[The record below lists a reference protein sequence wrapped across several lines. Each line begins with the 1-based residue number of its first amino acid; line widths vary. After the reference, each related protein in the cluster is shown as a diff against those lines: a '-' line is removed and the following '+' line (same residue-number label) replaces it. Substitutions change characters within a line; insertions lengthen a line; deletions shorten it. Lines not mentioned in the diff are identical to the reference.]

1 MKQKDFGKLTKD
13 LMLLARADSNV
24 VTINKEDIEIDKLIK
39 EIALPYQEFAEA
51 QGKKINLNLN
61 YEKAINIDRNKIH
74 QLMVILLDNAMK
86 YTEKNEKIEIN
97 TYVKDGKCNIEVRDT
112 GIGVNDETIKHAF
125 DRLYREDK
133 ARSRATGGSGLG
145 LAIAKNIVE
154 RHNGIITAHSYRG
167 YTTFKVIWNQNKI

>member
-74 QLMVILLDNAMK
+74 
-86 YTEKNEKIEIN
+86 

-125 DRLYREDK
+125 DRFYREDK

-145 LAIAKNIVE
+145 LAIAHYIVDAHGGTIKLE
-154 RHNGIITAHSYRG
+154 HNYPKGTA
-167 YTTFKVIWNQNKI
+167 VIVKLPK